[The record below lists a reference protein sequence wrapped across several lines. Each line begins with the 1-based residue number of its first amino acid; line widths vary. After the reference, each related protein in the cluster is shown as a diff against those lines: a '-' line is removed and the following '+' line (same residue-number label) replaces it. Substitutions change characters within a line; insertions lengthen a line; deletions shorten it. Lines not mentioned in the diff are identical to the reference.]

1 MKKRNRGIIILLLIV
16 IKVVVSASPTHQV
29 KPQTPVGT
37 KVIYLTFDD
46 GPSEYTG
53 KLLDVL
59 AKYHMKA
66 TFFLLDEEMK
76 RNPDM
81 VKRIVEEGHAVG
93 VHGVTHEKA
102 SFYCGTL
109 GPLKE
114 MEKANATLEHIIGR
128 KTNLARTPY
137 GSSPYLT
144 KKQADALATHE
155 YVIWDWNI
163 DSKDWC
169 YRNPYKTF
177 RATTQMIQKSEKEP
191 KVVLFHDIKYVVETM
206 TIFLEWMEEH
216 HYISQAITLELEP
229 VKLKPKTN

>member
-1 MKKRNRGIIILLLIV
+1 MLLLVGIQV
-16 IKVVVSASPTHQV
+16 IAFASSPQQVNSETAVDSKVL
-29 KPQTPVGT
+29 
-37 KVIYLTFDD
+37 YLTFDD

-53 KLLDVL
+53 KLLDIL
-59 AKYHMKA
+59 EKYHMKA

-76 RNPDM
+76 RNPEM
-81 VKRIVEEGHAVG
+81 VKRIVDEGHAVG
-93 VHGVTHEKA
+93 VHGVTHEKN

-114 MEKANATLEHIIGR
+114 MEQANATLEQIIGR

-144 KKQADALATHE
+144 KKQEEALTEHE

-177 RATTQMIQKSEKEP
+177 QATTKMIQKSEKEP
-191 KVVLFHDIKYVVETM
+191 KVILFHDIKYVVETM
-206 TIFLEWMEEH
+206 TIFLDWMQQH
-216 HYISQAITLELEP
+216 HYTSEPITLEIKP
-229 VKLKPKTN
+229 VKLKQKTN

>member
-1 MKKRNRGIIILLLIV
+1 MRKRNRVILMLVLVGIQVIV
-16 IKVVVSASPTHQV
+16 FASSPHQV
-29 KPQTPVGT
+29 KSPTSAES
-37 KVIYLTFDD
+37 KVLYLTFDD

-53 KLLDVL
+53 KLLDIL
-59 AKYHMKA
+59 EKYHMKA
-66 TFFLLDEEMK
+66 TFFLLDDEMK

-81 VKRIVEEGHAVG
+81 VKRIIEEGHAVG
-93 VHGVTHEKA
+93 VHGVTHEKN

-114 MEKANATLEHIIGR
+114 MEQANATLEQITGR

-144 KKQADALATHE
+144 KKQEEALVQHE

-163 DSKDWC
+163 DSKDWY

-177 RATTQMIQKSEKEP
+177 EATTKMIQKSEKEP
-191 KVVLFHDIKYVVETM
+191 KVILFHDIKYVVETM
-206 TIFLEWMEEH
+206 TIFLDWMQQH
-216 HYISQAITLELEP
+216 HYVSEPITLEIKP
-229 VKLKPKTN
+229 VKLMQKKN

>member
-1 MKKRNRGIIILLLIV
+1 MKKRNRVIILLLLVV
-16 IKVVVSASPTHQV
+16 IQVAALASSANQVTPQEQTEPKVL
-29 KPQTPVGT
+29 
-37 KVIYLTFDD
+37 YLTFDD

-59 AKYHMKA
+59 AKHHMKA
-66 TFFLLDEEMK
+66 TFFLLDAEMK
-76 RNPDM
+76 RNPEM

-93 VHGVTHEKA
+93 VHGVTHEKS

-114 MEKANATLEHIIGR
+114 MDQANSTLEHITGR

-144 KKQADALATHE
+144 KKQAEALAARE

-163 DSKDWC
+163 DSKDWS

-177 RATTQMIQKSEKEP
+177 RATTQMIQKSQKEP
-191 KVVLFHDIKYVVETM
+191 KVILFHDIKYVVETM

-216 HYISQAITLELEP
+216 HYTSEPITLDIEP
-229 VKLKPKTN
+229 VKLKQRTN

>member
-1 MKKRNRGIIILLLIV
+1 MLVLVGIQV
-16 IKVVVSASPTHQV
+16 IAFASSPQQV
-29 KPQTPVGT
+29 KSETAVDS
-37 KVIYLTFDD
+37 KVLYLTFDD

-53 KLLDVL
+53 KLLDIL
-59 AKYHMKA
+59 EKYHMKA

-76 RNPDM
+76 RNPEM
-81 VKRIVEEGHAVG
+81 VKRIVDEGHAVG
-93 VHGVTHEKA
+93 VHGVTHEKN

-114 MEKANATLEHIIGR
+114 MEQANATLEQIIGR

-144 KKQADALATHE
+144 KKQEEALTEHE

-177 RATTQMIQKSEKEP
+177 QATTKMIQKSEKEP
-191 KVVLFHDIKYVVETM
+191 KVILFHDIKYVVETM
-206 TIFLEWMEEH
+206 TIFLDWMQQH
-216 HYISQAITLELEP
+216 HYTSEPITLEIKP
-229 VKLKPKTN
+229 VKLKQKTN

>member
-1 MKKRNRGIIILLLIV
+1 MKKEIRVGMILLLILV
-16 IKVVVSASPTHQV
+16 QVTVFASQAQQV
-29 KPQTPVGT
+29 KPQVPIES
-37 KVIYLTFDD
+37 KVLYLTFDD

-76 RNPDM
+76 RNPEM

-102 SFYCGTL
+102 SFYAGTL

-114 MEKANATLEHIIGR
+114 MEKANATLAHIIGK

-144 KKQADALATHE
+144 KKQAEALAAHD

-191 KVVLFHDIKYVVETM
+191 KVILFHDIKYVVETM
-206 TIFLEWMEEH
+206 TIFLEWMQQH
-216 HYISQAITLELEP
+216 HYISVPITLEIEP

>member
-1 MKKRNRGIIILLLIV
+1 MKKRIKSIILLFLVLIQITALGSPV
-16 IKVVVSASPTHQV
+16 DQDKSKGQIEYKVL
-29 KPQTPVGT
+29 
-37 KVIYLTFDD
+37 YLTFDD

-66 TFFLLDEEMK
+66 TFFMLDAEMK

-81 VKRIVEEGHAVG
+81 VKRIVAEGHAVG
-93 VHGVTHEKA
+93 VHGVTHEK
-102 SFYCGTL
+102 STFYCGTL

-114 MEKANATLEHIIGR
+114 MDKANATLEQITGS

-144 KKQADALATHE
+144 KKQAEALAARE

-177 RATTQMIQKSEKEP
+177 RATTQMIQKSQKEP
-191 KVVLFHDIKYVVETM
+191 KVILFHDIKHVVETM
-206 TIFLEWMEEH
+206 TLFLEWMQEH
-216 HYISQAITLELEP
+216 QYTSKPITTDITP
-229 VKLKPKTN
+229 VKLKQKIN

>member
-1 MKKRNRGIIILLLIV
+1 MKKRNRVIILLLLVV
-16 IKVVVSASPTHQV
+16 IQVAALASSANQVTPQGQIEPKVL
-29 KPQTPVGT
+29 
-37 KVIYLTFDD
+37 YLTFDD

-59 AKYHMKA
+59 AKHHMKA
-66 TFFLLDEEMK
+66 TFFLLDAEMK
-76 RNPDM
+76 RNPEM

-93 VHGVTHEKA
+93 VHGVTHEKG

-114 MEKANATLEHIIGR
+114 MDQANSTLEHITGR

-144 KKQADALATHE
+144 KKQAEALAARE

-163 DSKDWC
+163 DSKDWS

-177 RATTQMIQKSEKEP
+177 RATTQMIQKSQKEP
-191 KVVLFHDIKYVVETM
+191 KVILFHDIKYVVETM

-216 HYISQAITLELEP
+216 HYTSEPITLDIEP
-229 VKLKPKTN
+229 VKLKQRTN